1 MLCIMVII
9 QNMVEIFIDLAKC
22 TGLLQILNKKY
33 KLGLDGDKPGSGCP
47 AWGKFTEKKK
57 FEPYEK
63 LIPASP
69 PLYYKKGNPD
79 YKKIICLTNEL
90 EYVDG
95 ITVWLKGDDPYLTR
109 KYSLPKGNN
118 ASDIAKKC
126 DVSSQDVTNFI
137 KINRIADKI
146 LDEEY

>member
-1 MLCIMVII
+1 MIEVFADYDKAMILIVR
-9 QNMVEIFIDLAKC
+9 
-22 TGLLQILNKKY
+22 LNKKY
-33 KLGLDGDKPGSGCP
+33 KLGLDGEKLEKGCP
-47 AWGKFTEKKK
+47 AWDNFTEKKK

-69 PLYYKKGNPD
+69 PLYYKKGNAD
-79 YKKIICLTNEL
+79 WKKTQEIKKELKSVDGVKFWQDNEL
-90 EYVDG
+90 
-95 ITVWLKGDDPYLTR
+95 KLTL
-109 KYSLPKGNN
+109 KYSLPKGKN

-126 DVSSQDVTNFI
+126 GVSSQDVTNFI

>member
-1 MLCIMVII
+1 
-9 QNMVEIFIDLAKC
+9 MVEIFIDLAKC

-69 PLYYKKGNPD
+69 PLYYKKGNAD
-79 YKKIICLTNEL
+79 WEKTQEIKKEL
-90 EYVDG
+90 KYVDG
-95 ITVWLKGDDPYLTR
+95 VKFWQDNELKLTL
-109 KYSLPKGNN
+109 KYSLPKGKN

-126 DVSSQDVTNFI
+126 GVSSQDVTNFI

>member
-69 PLYYKKGNPD
+69 PLYYKKGNAD
-79 YKKIICLTNEL
+79 WEKTQEIKKEL
-90 EYVDG
+90 KYVDG
-95 ITVWLKGDDPYLTR
+95 VKFWQDNELKLTL
-109 KYSLPKGNN
+109 KYSLPKGKN

-126 DVSSQDVTNFI
+126 GVSSQDVTNFI